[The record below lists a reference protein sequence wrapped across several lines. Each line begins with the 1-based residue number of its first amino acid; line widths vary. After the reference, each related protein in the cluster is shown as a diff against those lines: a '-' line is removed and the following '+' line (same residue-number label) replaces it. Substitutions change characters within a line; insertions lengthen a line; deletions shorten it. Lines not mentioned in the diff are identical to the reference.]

1 MNQTSS
7 SINERPSLKESSG
20 WFAAGNAFR
29 KALAMLSDGAFRLFA
44 HICLEADRRT
54 GRFQATHKELAATLG
69 KSKRAI
75 GTYVAELESKG
86 VCLLK
91 PGKNQFAAT
100 VFAISESFWPY
111 HRAGCEA
118 EIPAQ
123 KSYIKTVR
131 EIFLSLGCANGNF
144 GAADEAAALQLYK
157 RSIPLNVIE
166 EAMLVGACRKY
177 NAWIQDQA
185 MEPIR
190 SLNYF
195 SSLIAEIR
203 EKPFPPGYSEYLHK
217 KVKLLADAWEESEE
231 REKKAPKGGCSDM
244 ASREIAQ

>member
-1 MNQTSS
+1 MMDPIS
-7 SINERPSLKESSG
+7 PSTNKRLSLREPTG

-29 KALAMLSDGAFRLFA
+29 KALGLLSDGAFRLFA
-44 HICLEADRRT
+44 FICLEADRRT
-54 GRFQATHKELAATLG
+54 GCFQATHKELATALG
-69 KSKRAI
+69 KSKRTI

-100 VFAISESFWPY
+100 VFEISGSFWPY
-111 HRAGCEA
+111 HRARCEA

-123 KSYIKTVR
+123 KSYIKAVR
-131 EIFLSLGCANGNF
+131 KIFLSLGCVNGSF
-144 GAADEAAALQLYK
+144 GPADEAAALQLYK

-177 NAWIQDQA
+177 SAWIQDQA

-217 KVKLLADAWEESEE
+217 KVKQLADAWEESEE
-231 REKKAPKGGCSDM
+231 MEKKAPKGGCSLV
-244 ASREIAQ
+244 